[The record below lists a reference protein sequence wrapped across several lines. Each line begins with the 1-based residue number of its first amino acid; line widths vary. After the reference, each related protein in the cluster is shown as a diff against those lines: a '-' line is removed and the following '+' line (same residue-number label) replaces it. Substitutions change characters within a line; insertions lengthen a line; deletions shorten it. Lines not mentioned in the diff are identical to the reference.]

1 MTKSTSK
8 KENKVDI
15 DSVEVIHW
23 RDALSDHGWSE
34 TRETELAEV
43 MSVGFLVAE
52 DRKAV
57 CIATTWAEPES
68 NGRMNI
74 PKGWITK
81 RYKVDIREKEE
92 VLTSNFVAKKQLAK
106 LIVFCKTIP
115 NPLKKIHPYL
125 IYPLF
130 TTWR

>member
-1 MTKSTSK
+1 MIKTTKTTSK
-8 KENKVDI
+8 KENKVNV
-15 DSVEVIHW
+15 DSVEVIYW

-34 TRETELAEV
+34 TRVTELAEV
-43 MSVGFLVAE
+43 VSVGFLIAE

-81 RYKVDIREKEE
+81 RYKVDIREKET
-92 VLTSNFVAKKQLAK
+92 VLTTMSLPKNNLQ
-106 LIVFCKTIP
+106 
-115 NPLKKIHPYL
+115 NS
-125 IYPLF
+125 
-130 TTWR
+130 

>member
-1 MTKSTSK
+1 MIKMTKPTKSK
-8 KENKVDI
+8 KDSKVDI

-81 RYKVDIREKEE
+81 RYKVDIREKET
-92 VLTSNFVAKKQLAK
+92 VLTTMSLPKNNLQKS
-106 LIVFCKTIP
+106 
-115 NPLKKIHPYL
+115 
-125 IYPLF
+125 
-130 TTWR
+130 

>member
-8 KENKVDI
+8 KENKVNI

-43 MSVGFLVAE
+43 VSVGFLIAE

-81 RYKVDIREKEE
+81 IYKVDIREKEE
-92 VLTSNFVAKKQLAK
+92 VLTTVSLPKNNLQN
-106 LIVFCKTIP
+106 T
-115 NPLKKIHPYL
+115 
-125 IYPLF
+125 
-130 TTWR
+130 